1 MPQDVW
7 IKFYG
12 RGVEKTP
19 QCYNKIKK
27 PSAYRVK
34 DQTISIQLKIYFRDH
49 VLVILTTYM
58 EARLKA
64 SQDGQA

>member
-1 MPQDVW
+1 MLQDVW

-12 RGVEKTP
+12 RGWKRPP

-34 DQTISIQLKIYFRDH
+34 AQDLLAWNWLKTCDEPHTVRCDTIINK
-49 VLVILTTYM
+49 
-58 EARLKA
+58 
-64 SQDGQA
+64 